1 MESRR
6 ILLKVI
12 NPIKYMRH
20 SMHIDE
26 IKETIWWEVCINRM
40 YEYLDNIPAIPAAII
55 GLIIQSEISKTML
68 DTFNNRNRYKIVL
81 SIVVINSANKYALNP

>member
-1 MESRR
+1 
-6 ILLKVI
+6 
-12 NPIKYMRH
+12 
-20 SMHIDE
+20 MHIDD
-26 IKETIWWEVCINRM
+26 IKEIIWWEVCINRM

-68 DTFNNRNRYKIVL
+68 ETCNNLNRYKIVL